1 MLFSLLQLSKK
12 YIKSTYS
19 LCISVL
25 WMVFNRNNLIFLQTD
40 GCCWR
45 NNSLKFGTI
54 KCGMLIIKKKLH
66 ITNQY
71 MILIIFDFLRMSHT
85 PNSYVKRSCNN
96 NNNNNLI
103 TFSSDL

>member
-1 MLFSLLQLSKK
+1 
-12 YIKSTYS
+12 
-19 LCISVL
+19 
-25 WMVFNRNNLIFLQTD
+25 MVFNRNNLIFLQTD

-71 MILIIFDFLRMSHT
+71 MILIIFDLLRMSHT
-85 PNSYVKRSCNN
+85 LIIYHNLIYHNL
-96 NNNNNLI
+96 NNLGLS
-103 TFSSDL
+103 TAKTTSEVNNSFCVNTKSKFVTQKKEN

>member
-1 MLFSLLQLSKK
+1 
-12 YIKSTYS
+12 
-19 LCISVL
+19 
-25 WMVFNRNNLIFLQTD
+25 MVFNRNNLIFLQTD

-85 PNSYVKRSCNN
+85 PVIYVV
-96 NNNNNLI
+96 LI
-103 TFSSDL
+103 FLISHG